1 MVRVFIL
8 IGLLLQA
15 SLVATQRPLIQPAV
29 ERVVETCGQD
39 IAARALVEHLPTEFD
54 GVRWAGFFPPASP
67 LLIGSI
73 LDQYEQYGKNP
84 PDFSKRK
91 LRKAKA
97 PDISE
102 WACTHEGASETPAEF
117 RSRSV
122 QAWNATKT
130 PPAAAAFSSKIA
142 SLGYDGF
149 SPLHWFTSGAGNWR
163 RGGGLVKANLP
174 LNLHQVV
181 TPELWTEVVALSEFV
196 SADHTHRRDI
206 YGSAVAN
213 QPTYL
218 KYLHVQDIEPAEKR
232 MREIILEAKS
242 STVAINPLEAKLAQ
256 VAVLSA
262 VTRRYIHFDVWSSR
276 ATHNE
281 IQTALVDFKANYHYK
296 VFVDDR
302 ELNSVIHDM
311 IERYIAAS
319 ELLNETHLFGYQVE
333 IWPLHPDATNP
344 QMLFDEAA
352 NGEGAGRAFTVM
364 NATGRRAQLK
374 ARGVEHWMFQNIEV
388 LSMDLLAQYGA
399 FLKLDKPVGVVVV
412 PEKDGYTGGF
422 PYIEDIDDSSLV
434 RLYEGIGVPKELRSG
449 GPGDYFNTNTIFHS
463 LDLNDVASLDFE
475 PNKPGRRGGRVTLAK
490 ISLAH
495 LTHTN
500 LTGLIGDDIGN
511 GYQNFKYLT
520 DYAKDGVATLRL
532 FRQALVREMGSM
544 RSNVRRFDPSARS
557 AN

>member
-1 MVRVFIL
+1 MVRVFVL
-8 IGLLLQA
+8 LGLLLQA
-15 SLVATQRPLIQPAV
+15 ALVAGDRPPLQPAV
-29 ERVVETCGQD
+29 ERVAETCGQEV
-39 IAARALVEHLPTEFD
+39 AARALVEHLPTEFD
-54 GVRWAGFFPPASP
+54 AIRWDGYFPPASP
-67 LLIGSI
+67 QLIGSI

-91 LRKAKA
+91 LRKARA
-97 PDISE
+97 SDISE
-102 WACTHEGASETPAEF
+102 WACTYDGATETPKEF
-117 RSRSV
+117 RARSV
-122 QAWNATKT
+122 NAWNATQT
-130 PPAAAAFSSKIA
+130 PSAAASFASRIA

-181 TPELWTEVVALSEFV
+181 TPALWEEVVALSNFV
-196 SADHTHRRDI
+196 SADHAHRRDI
-206 YGSAVAN
+206 YSLALEN
-213 QPTYL
+213 KPSYL
-218 KYLHVQDIEPAEKR
+218 KHLHVQDIEPAEKR
-232 MREIILEAKS
+232 MREIIMEAKS

-276 ATHNE
+276 ATHQE
-281 IQTALVDFKANYHYK
+281 IQAALIDFKANYHYK
-296 VFVDDR
+296 VFVDDK
-302 ELNSVIHDM
+302 EINSIIHDM

-333 IWPLHPDATNP
+333 VWPLHPDATNP

-352 NGEGAGRAFTVM
+352 NGEGAGRAYTVM
-364 NATGRRAQLK
+364 NVTGRRAQLK
-374 ARGVEHWMFQNIEV
+374 ARGVQHWMFQNIEV

-399 FLKLDKPVGVVVV
+399 FLKLGKPVGVVVV

-422 PYIEDIDDSSLV
+422 PYIEEIDGSSLV
-434 RLYEGIGVPKELRSG
+434 RLYEGIGVPKELREG
-449 GPGDYFNTNTIFHS
+449 KPGDYFNTNTIFHS
-463 LDLNDVASLDFE
+463 LDLNDVNSLDFE

-490 ISLAH
+490 ISLAL

-520 DYAKDGVATLRL
+520 DYAKDGVATLQL
-532 FRQALVREMGSM
+532 FRQALIRELGAM
-544 RSNVRRFDPSARS
+544 RSNVIRFDPSARS
-557 AN
+557 MN